1 MIISTLLNC
10 NIVVTYST
18 MFFKNILVPHD
29 GSKFSQH
36 AFKIALDVAKK
47 YDSKITVVNCIEVG
61 EFRGPWYTD
70 SQFGNAVRDRQEKIV
85 KENFAKLE
93 VVAKKEGLQLNSY
106 IFVTSSV
113 VKQLVAFAKS
123 NKIDLVIMG
132 SHGKTGW
139 SKMLLGSVANGVSQK
154 IHCPVL
160 IVK

>member
-1 MIISTLLNC
+1 M
-10 NIVVTYST
+10 YST
-18 MFFKNILVPHD
+18 MLFKNILVPHD

-47 YDSKITVVNCIEVG
+47 YHSKITIVNCIEGG

-70 SQFGNAVRDRQEKIV
+70 YRFGNAIRARQEKIV
-85 KENFAKLE
+85 KENFAKL
-93 VVAKKEGLQLNSY
+93 VVAAKKEGLQLNSY
-106 IFVTSSV
+106 IFVTNSV
-113 VKQLVAFAKS
+113 VKQLVSFAKS

-132 SHGKTGW
+132 SHGRTGW